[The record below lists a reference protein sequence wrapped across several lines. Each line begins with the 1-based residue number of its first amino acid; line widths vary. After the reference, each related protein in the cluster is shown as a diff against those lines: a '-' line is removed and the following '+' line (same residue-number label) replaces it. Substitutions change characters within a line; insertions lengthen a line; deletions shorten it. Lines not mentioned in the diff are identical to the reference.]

1 MVNTEYVVE
10 DTPLLIYIKG
20 CGYPPK
26 IDCDVYAES
35 YENITEAG
43 TTFPCH
49 YSRLNPWVVLS
60 SYDKYNIGQAI
71 VVLLVSNTREDTI
84 TAILCSILIPNIL
97 FIVSVAILVY
107 WSVYCLSTQVLL
119 YCVPS
124 GTVPTVRQGAGRMSC
139 RSIKTRLDH
148 SYL

>member
-1 MVNTEYVVE
+1 MVNTEYFVE
-10 DTPLLIYIKG
+10 DTPLLINIKG

-60 SYDKYNIGQAI
+60 SYDKYNIEQAI
-71 VVLLVSNTREDTI
+71 VVILVSNTREATI

-107 WSVYCLSTQVLL
+107 WSVYCLFS
-119 YCVPS
+119 
-124 GTVPTVRQGAGRMSC
+124 
-139 RSIKTRLDH
+139 
-148 SYL
+148 